1 MACCHNALQRY
12 SKNFNY
18 RNFGCYISVIL
29 DKICLKYARNA
40 KEMLDF
46 R

>member
-1 MACCHNALQRY
+1 MACRHYALQRY
-12 SKNFNY
+12 TKNFNY
-18 RNFGCYISVIL
+18 RNFQCYIGVIL
-29 DKICLKYARNA
+29 DKIYLNYARNA